1 MLFYHIVRN
10 YNFSNLQNIFGDKPG
25 PKEKI
30 MFIKNCFSIKQ
41 ANLNNY
47 KLRKVHE
54 AILVTLEKPILNAQV
69 AHRNLSII

>member
-1 MLFYHIVRN
+1 MVLKLPNLVRFTIVI
-10 YNFSNLQNIFGDKPG
+10 YKTYLGTNLV
-25 PKEKI
+25 PKKNL
-30 MFIKNCFSIKQ
+30 KNCFSIKQ

-47 KLRKVHE
+47 NLRKVHE